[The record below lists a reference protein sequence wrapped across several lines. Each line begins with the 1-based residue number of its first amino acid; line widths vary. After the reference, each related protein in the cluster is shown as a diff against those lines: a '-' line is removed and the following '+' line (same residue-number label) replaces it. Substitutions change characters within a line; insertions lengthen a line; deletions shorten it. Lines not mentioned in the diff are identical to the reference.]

1 MSSSKMAQLSASLSD
16 ALAKMNLGKEELSEE
31 YSALL
36 NSYCL
41 LIKSMNLLVLKL
53 EDGKQTEM
61 QIQHKNEEVKANLH
75 FLKNM
80 AVGLSLNRP
89 C

>member
-1 MSSSKMAQLSASLSD
+1 MAQLSASLSD

-41 LIKSMNLLVLKL
+41 LLKSMNLLVLKL

>member
-41 LIKSMNLLVLKL
+41 LLKSMNLLVLKL

>member
-1 MSSSKMAQLSASLSD
+1 MSSSKMAQLSAGLSD
-16 ALAKMNLGKEELSEE
+16 ALTKMNLGKEELSEE
-31 YSALL
+31 YSTLL

-41 LIKSMNLLVLKL
+41 LLKSMNLLILKL
-53 EDGKQTEM
+53 EDGKKAKM
-61 QIQHKNEEVKANLH
+61 QIQHKSEELKANLH
-75 FLKNM
+75 FLKSM

>member
-1 MSSSKMAQLSASLSD
+1 MAQLSASLSD
-16 ALAKMNLGKEELSEE
+16 ALTKMNLGKEELSEE

-41 LIKSMNLLVLKL
+41 LLKSMNLLILKL
-53 EDGKQTEM
+53 EDGKQSEM
-61 QIQHKNEEVKANLH
+61 QIQHKNEEVKANIH

>member
-1 MSSSKMAQLSASLSD
+1 MAQLSASLSD